1 MRVHQIKAQ
10 RETSKKAVHRDSIG
24 GYPVL
29 AQDQEWPICGLC
41 HTKMVCFFQLDLQ
54 KKFDLP
60 LKSGSHL
67 TVFMCPVHN
76 DAPSDNI
83 TEHGRLPE
91 EYWLKTY
98 GHYRITLNH
107 PRLKEAERPPEPDP
121 YLVHHHLEFV
131 QLEEEIDWDGVV
143 ERGIVCFKVGGV
155 PSWRETPEYNLCA
168 CGAEMVFVCEIPA
181 AFPFLKTDSAP
192 VQPDG
197 LSRSAYHLFL
207 GLETYIFVCKDIC
220 TPHSLWA
227 VSHEIASKEAE
238 MVR

>member
-1 MRVHQIKAQ
+1 MRVHQIKSQ

-29 AQDQEWPICGLC
+29 AQDQEWPVCGLC
-41 HTKMVCFFQLDLQ
+41 RTKLVLFFQLDLQ

-67 TVFMCPVHN
+67 SVFMCPIHN
-76 DAPSDNI
+76 DAPSDSI
-83 TEHGRLPE
+83 TENDQLPE
-91 EYWLKTY
+91 EYWTKTY
-98 GHYRITLNH
+98 GHYRLIMNH
-107 PRLKEAERPPEPDP
+107 PRLKEGARAAEPDQF
-121 YLVHHHLEFV
+121 LTHQQLEFV

-143 ERGIVCFKVGGV
+143 ERGIVGFKVGGV
-155 PSWRETPEYNLCA
+155 PSWRDTPEYNRCA
-168 CGAEMVFVCEIPA
+168 CGAEMIFVCEIPA
-181 AFPFLKTDSAP
+181 EYPFLKTDSAP

-220 TPHSLWA
+220 TPNSLWA
-227 VSHEIASKEAE
+227 VSQAVAPKELE
-238 MVR
+238 LLR